1 MNTELVA
8 PDDDVLFEH
17 IEPRIADLKVV
28 AGLTSSPTLRMHCLT
43 EVLRLRARQLAA
55 DMTHFGTTTDAAT
68 PLASASPVHPGKPLP
83 ISSH

>member
-1 MNTELVA
+1 MHTP
-8 PDDDVLFEH
+8 PDSDVLFEF

-28 AGLTSSPTLRMHCLT
+28 AGLTASPMLRMHCLT

-55 DMTHFGTTTDAAT
+55 DMPPFGTSIPDK
-68 PLASASPVHPGKPLP
+68 PPGASPSHNGKPLP